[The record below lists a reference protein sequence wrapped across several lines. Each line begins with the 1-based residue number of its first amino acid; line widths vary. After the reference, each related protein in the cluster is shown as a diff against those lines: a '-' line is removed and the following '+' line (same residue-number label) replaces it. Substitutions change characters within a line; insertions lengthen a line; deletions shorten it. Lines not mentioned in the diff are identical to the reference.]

1 MASSGFGDDIV
12 LPDAGGGVAPGWSST
27 RRSGGGERVRVLD
40 VFQKLEVDGEA
51 LKQRVEIIVV
61 KIE

>member
-1 MASSGFGDDIV
+1 MD
-12 LPDAGGGVAPGWSST
+12 LT
-27 RRSGGGERVRVLD
+27 LRRSIECIGYPERAALITNIGSFGGGERVRVLD